1 MIKRFILFWVVALAL
16 PLAAQAQGVDK
27 EVTKRPPHEVVEVV
41 TETLLADIAKYRE
54 ALEKADSEEEEEQLL
69 NAFFDDLTETLETV
83 VHFDWIALNV
93 MGQYRKQASDEQ
105 QERFRK
111 TFKESL
117 VETYGRGLLTFSDQ
131 DIEVF
136 PPDEDIGD
144 KRRATVKQEI
154 RGKDATYPLQY
165 SMGKTRDGEW
175 QVINVIINGINLGKT
190 FRNQFI
196 SAARSHGG
204 DIDKVIDNW
213 SPSKIEEEVQEDA

>member
-1 MIKRFILFWVVALAL
+1 MIKRFMWFWVVALAL
-16 PLAAQAQGVDK
+16 PLAVQAQSVDK
-27 EVTKRPPHEVVEVV
+27 KVTERPPHEVVEVV
-41 TETLLADIAKYRE
+41 TETLLADIAEYRKAMEE
-54 ALEKADSEEEEEQLL
+54 ADGQEEEELL
-69 NAFFDDLTETLETV
+69 NAFFDDLTKTLETV

-93 MGQYRKQASDEQ
+93 MGQYREQATEEQ
-105 QERFRK
+105 RDRFRK
-111 TFKESL
+111 TFKEGL
-117 VETYGRGLLTFSDQ
+117 VETYGRGLLTFGEQ

-165 SMGKTRDGEW
+165 SMGKTRDGQW
-175 QVINVIINGINLGKT
+175 QVINVIINGINLGRT
-190 FRNQFI
+190 FRNQFT

-213 SPSKIEEEVQEDA
+213 TTRNIEEEVQEDA